1 MSIRARIWTAKQIDR
16 LCDIIWDIRWE
27 IMFNFHWDF
36 KKYDLV
42 AFIGDDIM
50 DNLAMELRDRVKP
63 FVLTGKI

>member
-1 MSIRARIWTAKQIDR
+1 MSIRARIWTAKLIDR

-50 DNLAMELRDRVKP
+50 DNLAMELRDKVKP